1 MLRSGGNVAVLGV
14 EEDGELLLEGESG
27 LREGLRERLWERER
41 ERLAILVA
49 EGWTPEGGHW
59 ALGAGQFLVTDRTAA
74 GPWCMSGA
82 VAGLVEADDGRHS
95 RRGSAGKVE
104 VES

>member
-1 MLRSGGNVAVLGV
+1 MAVLGV

-27 LREGLRERLWERER
+27 LREGLREWLWERER

-59 ALGAGQFLVTDRTAA
+59 ALGAGQFLVTDRAA
-74 GPWCMSGA
+74 GGALVHVWCSSGFS
-82 VAGLVEADDGRHS
+82 GGR
-95 RRGSAGKVE
+95 RWQA
-104 VES
+104 

>member
-1 MLRSGGNVAVLGV
+1 MAVLRV

-27 LREGLRERLWERER
+27 LREGLREWLWERER

-59 ALGAGQFLVTDRTAA
+59 ALGAGQFLVTDRTAGGA
-74 GPWCMSGA
+74 LVHVWCSSGFS
-82 VAGLVEADDGRHS
+82 GGR
-95 RRGSAGKVE
+95 RWQA
-104 VES
+104 